1 MLINLFKLY
10 LSKIILRNKLSIIY
24 LFKWKIYTFLF
35 LSLNV
40 IFKSLIQ
47 IDTIIYKISIILR
60 QDILAERLRR
70 ETRNLIGQ
78 PA

>member
-1 MLINLFKLY
+1 MLINLFKLN
-10 LSKIILRNKLSIIY
+10 LSNIILRNKLSIIY
-24 LFKWKIYTFLF
+24 LFIWKIYTFIF

-60 QDILAERLRR
+60 HDILAERLRR